1 MELADKARRRGF
13 RDRIHS
19 VAAAAASAPS
29 APRWG
34 ILINY
39 AGGVFLRLRPPGSYT
54 HHPLVTTA
62 ISPWFLSFWFFSF
75 LSLSLALSLLLP
87 LSHLLCF
94 LSLSSCFFLSF
105 SPFSLNVRAPVLW
118 VLLASE
124 VANKGAA
131 SSFQVREGTPRSS
144 SLPAQVIASQAE
156 RAPYQRYLTASKHG
170 TDTTVTTPA
179 PRENK
184 PINRN
189 AQIHAFST
197 LPASESAFEPLEND
211 LNFHCF

>member
-75 LSLSLALSLLLP
+75 LSLSLALSLSFALWFRTRSKDIVYEIP
-87 LSHLLCF
+87 RVF
-94 LSLSSCFFLSF
+94 LSVFL
-105 SPFSLNVRAPVLW
+105 PMVW
-118 VLLASE
+118 
-124 VANKGAA
+124 GAG
-131 SSFQVREGTPRSS
+131 VREWS
-144 SLPAQVIASQAE
+144 
-156 RAPYQRYLTASKHG
+156 H
-170 TDTTVTTPA
+170 
-179 PRENK
+179 
-184 PINRN
+184 
-189 AQIHAFST
+189 
-197 LPASESAFEPLEND
+197 
-211 LNFHCF
+211 